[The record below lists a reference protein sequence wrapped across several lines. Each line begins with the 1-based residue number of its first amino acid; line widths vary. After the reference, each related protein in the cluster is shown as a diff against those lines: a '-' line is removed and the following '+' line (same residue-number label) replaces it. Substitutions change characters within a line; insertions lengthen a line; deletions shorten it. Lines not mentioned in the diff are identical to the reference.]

1 MSDLLPNLILQRLGL
16 TIFHALWE
24 LAFVG
29 LVAWAGLCFLRRR
42 SARSRY
48 LWACLCFLAMAI
60 LPMATFGW
68 LWGFHQ
74 TVQGALVDGGV
85 ILPSLTI
92 RGGGMAFMNAVRTS
106 APWLA
111 LAWGAGA
118 TAMLLRFGGGMLW
131 LERTY
136 LAQASPAPKALAT
149 TCGRLAQALKLS
161 RPVRILTSQRAET
174 PLVLGWLRPIVL
186 VPTSALLHLS
196 PEAMEAVLA
205 HELAHIH
212 RGDYLINLL
221 QSLVESFLFFHPAVW
236 YLSRQIR
243 ELREY
248 CCDDVA
254 AILCGD
260 PMILAEGLS
269 ALERLRWSSQ
279 SYSEPALAAAKGPL
293 MHRIF
298 RLMRPQDVPMPSFRG
313 LALLLVGATFLG
325 AATFAVQQESSKAV
339 KSTPKSQNSPSKP
352 KLDKDGIAEVEFS
365 RIKVIHQPSLPSY
378 PAEAKKKG
386 IQGPVIVSLLIGKD
400 GIPESTEAT
409 EGPEELRLAAAEYAK
424 EWRFKPL
431 KVDGQAVKAR
441 FKLNI
446 VYRLQ

>member
-1 MSDLLPNLILQRLGL
+1 VNDILANLLLHRLGL
-16 TIFHALWE
+16 TIFHSLWQ

-29 LVAWAGLCFLRRR
+29 LAAWAGLFCLRHR
-42 SARSRY
+42 SAKSRY
-48 LWACLCFLAMAI
+48 LWACLCLFAMAI
-60 LPMATFGW
+60 LPMATFSW
-68 LWGFHQ
+68 LWGFQQ
-74 TVQGALVDGGV
+74 TVQGALVEGGV
-85 ILPSLTI
+85 ILPSLPTG
-92 RGGGMAFMNAVRTS
+92 GGGMEFMIAIRTA

-111 LAWGAGA
+111 LAWCAGTA
-118 TAMLLRFGGGMLW
+118 AMLLRFGGGMVW

-136 LAQASPAPKALAT
+136 LAQASPAPLALAT
-149 TCGRLAQALKLS
+149 TCVRLAQALKLS
-161 RPVRILTSQRAET
+161 RPVRILTSLRAET
-174 PLVLGWLRPIVL
+174 PLVLGWLRPIIL

-205 HELAHIH
+205 HELAHIR

-221 QSLVESFLFFHPAVW
+221 QSLVESFLFFHPAAW
-236 YLSRQIR
+236 WLSGQIR

-254 AILCGD
+254 ATLCGD
-260 PMILAEGLS
+260 PLILAEGLS
-269 ALERLRWSSQ
+269 ALERLRRSSQ
-279 SYSEPALAAAKGPL
+279 TDSEPALAAAKGPL

-298 RLMRPQDVPMPSFRG
+298 RLMRPKDVPAPSLRG

-339 KSTPKSQNSPSKP
+339 KSAPKPQNSPSKP
-352 KLDKDGIAEVEFS
+352 QLDKDGIAEVEFS
-365 RIKVIHQPSLPSY
+365 RIKVIHQPNLPAY

-386 IQGPVIVSLLIGKD
+386 IQGPVIVSLLVGKD
-400 GIPESTEAT
+400 GIPESTEAK

-424 EWRFKPL
+424 QWRFKPL
-431 KVDGQAVKAR
+431 KVDGRPVKAR